1 MLIKLAFRNMFRNK
15 KRSVLSMIT
24 VIVGVMGMILA
35 YGLAR
40 GVEETTI
47 RVDMETDFGHLR
59 VMNQKYKEDEANLPL
74 DLPVHQP
81 STIIQQIQRTWPDA
95 VAFPRVIFKVDLSD
109 GQHSLRCR
117 GVALPPEAAEKVYR
131 FSQYGQRKVKLAENE
146 NSIYLGAELAKTF
159 GKKVGQRLTLLV
171 RTRAGSMNAL
181 DYRIRDIIATGNM
194 LVDGNTV
201 LMSLRTGRKL
211 LQMPTGA
218 TDVIAWFPNKED
230 SVQAASLVRK
240 ISSQNYPRTWQ
251 HKYQDIIELQ
261 KADRMFYNAL
271 IAIIMLVAAIGIANT
286 LLMSGYERQGEIGMM
301 MAQGMQT
308 HRIIQLFAAEAGFL
322 GLFGS
327 LFGLLLGAPLAF
339 YFQSNGI
346 SIPGGAEMME
356 GTTMSISTTIY
367 FSVNAQL
374 LLFSVVLGV
383 GISVLGSL
391 WPAWRFTRLKP
402 IEALTKG

>member
-15 KRSVLSMIT
+15 KRSILSMLT

-59 VMNQKYKEDEANLPL
+59 VMNKKYKEDEANLPL

-81 STIIQQIQRTWPDA
+81 NTIIQRIQGKWPNA
-95 VAFPRVIFKVDLSD
+95 VAFPRVVFKVDLSD

-117 GVALPPEAAEKVYR
+117 GVALPPDAAEKAYR

-146 NSIYLGAELAKTF
+146 NSIFLGAELAKTF
-159 GKKVGQRLTLLV
+159 EKKVGERLTLLV

-181 DYRIRDIIATGNM
+181 DFTIRDIIATGNM

-201 LMSLRTGRKL
+201 LMSLNTGRKL
-211 LQMPTGA
+211 LQMPKGA
-218 TDVIAWFPNKED
+218 TDVIAWFPNKEV
-230 SVQAASLVRK
+230 SVQAASLVQK
-240 ISSQNYPRTWQ
+240 ISTQNYPRTWQ
-251 HKYQDIIELQ
+251 NKYQDIIELQ

-301 MAQGMQT
+301 MAQGMQN
-308 HRIIQLFAAEAGFL
+308 HRIIQMFAAEAAFL
-322 GLFGS
+322 GFFGS

-339 YFQSNGI
+339 YFQANGI
-346 SIPGGAEMME
+346 SIPGGAEMLE

-367 FSVNAQL
+367 FSVSVQL
-374 LLFSVVLGV
+374 LVFSVVLGV